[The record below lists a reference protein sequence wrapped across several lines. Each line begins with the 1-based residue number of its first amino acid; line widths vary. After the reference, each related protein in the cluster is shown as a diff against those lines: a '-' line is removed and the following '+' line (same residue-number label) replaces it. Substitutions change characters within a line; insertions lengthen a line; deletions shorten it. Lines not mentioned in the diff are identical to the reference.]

1 MNIVFYANGKD
12 EVLSKRLQKVIE
24 RTVSQKG
31 LEIFQTYKDF
41 SKRIQRLPRKIEV
54 AVLLAQSSD
63 QLLELVSL
71 KDYLEDIRI
80 ILILPNMERETI
92 SKGHLLRPRFVD
104 YVDGDFSNVGAVL
117 EKMINSK
124 NNNQINQKEGEKEWQ
139 N

>member
-1 MNIVFYANGKD
+1 MSIVFYANGKD
-12 EVLSKRLQKVIE
+12 EVVSKRLQKVIE
-24 RTVSQKG
+24 GTVSQER

-41 SKRIQRLPRKIEV
+41 LKRLQRLPRKIDV
-54 AVLLAQSSD
+54 AVLLAQSND

-80 ILILPNMERETI
+80 ILILPDMERETI

-104 YVDGDFSNVGAVL
+104 CAREDFSTVGAVL
-117 EKMINSK
+117 AKMIDSINI
-124 NNNQINQKEGEKEWQ
+124 NQINRKGGKQEWQ

>member
-12 EVLSKRLQKVIE
+12 EVVSKRLQKVIE
-24 RTVSQKG
+24 RTVPQER

-54 AVLLAQSSD
+54 AVLLAQSND

-104 YVDGDFSNVGAVL
+104 CTRENFSTVGAVL
-117 EKMINSK
+117 EKMIESL
-124 NNNQINQKEGEKEWQ
+124 NNNQINPKGGKQEWQ